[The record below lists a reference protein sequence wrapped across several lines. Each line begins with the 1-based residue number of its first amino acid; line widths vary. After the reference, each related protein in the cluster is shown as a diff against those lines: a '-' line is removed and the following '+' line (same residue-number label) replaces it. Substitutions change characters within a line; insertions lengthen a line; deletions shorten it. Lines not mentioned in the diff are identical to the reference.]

1 MAAARRA
8 IGFIRRREVEL
19 GVAGELFAMLL
30 TVFLLTGVLLA
41 LPPTATRIA
50 LLVIV
55 VVIATSTWRSWRVRT
70 LHHEHFLNW
79 QREPLQ
85 WTGSVVV
92 QQNDQG
98 ETTGTI
104 DPRGHYSVRWQKFSA
119 HRALYLVTQDDQT
132 IRISTLAPNA
142 PEILKDRLRVANYP
156 CEEWPNLDL

>member
-8 IGFIRRREVEL
+8 IGLLRRRQVEL

-30 TVFLLTGVLLA
+30 TVFFLAGVLLA
-41 LPPTATRIA
+41 LPRSAARITT
-50 LLVIV
+50 LVIV
-55 VVIATSTWRSWRVRT
+55 VVIATSTWRRWRVRR
-70 LHHEHFLNW
+70 LHHEHFMNW
-79 QREPLQ
+79 RREPLQ

-92 QQNDQG
+92 QQNDHG
-98 ETTGTI
+98 DTTGTI
-104 DPRGHYSVRWQKFSA
+104 DPRGHYSVRWEKFSA

-132 IRISTLAPNA
+132 IRVSSLAPNA